1 MVSHIT
7 TLKYSVDILYG
18 LYTFKIY
25 EINLIVEV
33 CIIWSTHFPT
43 HSFHI
48 HMYKHLPW
56 EVCPRS
62 HQMKHSVVNDTQF
75 TSPPIFPSSGRMF
88 ASPWEISVYEQLK
101 VTPKSKLTCPEIS
114 IYTRLAP
121 ASHFLNSRVLI
132 NSRWSEFCDGSEL
145 RSFDSHSQI
154 VAAIKYEHIERRT
167 QFDFHEWS
175 AIQFVLILRELNT
188 RPPPAQPD

>member
-48 HMYKHLPW
+48 HM
-56 EVCPRS
+56 
-62 HQMKHSVVNDTQF
+62 
-75 TSPPIFPSSGRMF
+75 
-88 ASPWEISVYEQLK
+88 
-101 VTPKSKLTCPEIS
+101 
-114 IYTRLAP
+114 
-121 ASHFLNSRVLI
+121 
-132 NSRWSEFCDGSEL
+132 
-145 RSFDSHSQI
+145 
-154 VAAIKYEHIERRT
+154 
-167 QFDFHEWS
+167 
-175 AIQFVLILRELNT
+175 
-188 RPPPAQPD
+188 